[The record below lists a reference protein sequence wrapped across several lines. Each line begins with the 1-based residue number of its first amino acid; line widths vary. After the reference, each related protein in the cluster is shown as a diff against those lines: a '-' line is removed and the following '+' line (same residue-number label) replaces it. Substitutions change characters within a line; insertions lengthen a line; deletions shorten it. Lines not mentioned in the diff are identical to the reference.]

1 MMKQKLDMNDVKSII
16 WSASQNRRPAHPVR
30 NLFLPLPMYVYG
42 YLFGLAFLYLDL
54 LSDERTIGA
63 ASSVTRLISMRSVII
78 HVCLFLLSSFLY
90 ARACTLFAMM

>member
-16 WSASQNRRPAHPVR
+16 WSASQNRRLAHPVR
-30 NLFLPLPMYVYG
+30 NLFLPLSMYVYG

-63 ASSVTRLISMRSVII
+63 ASSVTRLIL
-78 HVCLFLLSSFLY
+78 CGQLLSMSACFFSRPSCLL
-90 ARACTLFAMM
+90 ARLHCLR